1 VRTENLLRSLAE
13 KILAWVFGSDV
24 SPVAVA
30 CHIVGV
36 LLPARE
42 LKSKVKF
49 IQKLTQVLS
58 AREKTEEELS
68 ELLGQGH
75 QLANSIRASH
85 PHARIKLPYLST
97 PRRAFPV

>member
-1 VRTENLLRSLAE
+1 
-13 KILAWVFGSDV
+13 
-24 SPVAVA
+24 
-30 CHIVGV
+30 
-36 LLPARE
+36 
-42 LKSKVKF
+42 VKF

>member
-1 VRTENLLRSLAE
+1 VRTENLLRSLTE

-36 LLPARE
+36 PPARE

-85 PHARIKLPYLST
+85 PHVRTWKAQLGSKHT
-97 PRRAFPV
+97 FAD